1 MKGIDIHVAK
11 NLFIE
16 IAINILIPMKLFT
29 KIIIK
34 VITIGKVNMDT
45 MLLLKKAILMIL
57 HIDKTNRPL

>member
-34 VITIGKVNMDT
+34 VIIDKVNMDI

>member
-1 MKGIDIHVAK
+1 MKGIDIHVVK

-34 VITIGKVNMDT
+34 VIIDKVNMDI
-45 MLLLKKAILMIL
+45 MLLLKKAIIMIL
-57 HIDKTNRPL
+57 HIDKTNRLF

>member
-1 MKGIDIHVAK
+1 MKGIDIHVVK

-34 VITIGKVNMDT
+34 VIIDKVNMDI
-45 MLLLKKAILMIL
+45 MLLLKKAILTIL
-57 HIDKTNRPL
+57 HIDKTNRLL

>member
-16 IAINILIPMKLFT
+16 IAINISILMNLFT

-34 VITIGKVNMDT
+34 VITIGKVNMDI
-45 MLLLKKAILMIL
+45 MLLLKKTILMIL
-57 HIDKTNRPL
+57 HIDKTNRLF